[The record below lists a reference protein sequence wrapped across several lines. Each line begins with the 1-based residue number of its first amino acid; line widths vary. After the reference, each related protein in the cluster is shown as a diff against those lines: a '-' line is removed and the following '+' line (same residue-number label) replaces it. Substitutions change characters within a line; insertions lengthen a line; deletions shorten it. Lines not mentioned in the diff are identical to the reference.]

1 MTSAADRAPPGAAMV
16 EAESSNLAS
25 PSQKR
30 RGGGTL
36 GVKTKLILAFA
47 SLAMLTSSASVVAW
61 YAFTDIERSVARI
74 TRESMVGMV
83 ASLRLAEKSAEIA
96 ATAPALSASRNEK
109 ERAQEQQKV
118 VQKLSEL
125 SAAIHGLQSGA
136 AEAELAN
143 VVDIEGKLATELHAL
158 DSAVEQRLRLGA
170 QRASAVAEFVALHA
184 KFQDVLVPLVGR
196 CWV

>member
-1 MTSAADRAPPGAAMV
+1 MA
-16 EAESSNLAS
+16 
-25 PSQKR
+25 
-30 RGGGTL
+30 
-36 GVKTKLILAFA
+36 
-47 SLAMLTSSASVVAW
+47 
-61 YAFTDIERSVARI
+61 
-74 TRESMVGMV
+74 

-96 ATAPALSASRNEK
+96 ATAPALNASRNEK